1 MKYALLLSA
10 LLLTACDRPPVTPV
24 AEAAPVEQKK
34 PMGPDGCNVDTTSKL
49 VTEHQ
54 VGPIQNLVKEEF
66 EFGYKNECTV
76 KFDITVNGKTYHL
89 EQTET
94 GLEQM
99 ASVCYYARE
108 RARKNLLLD
117 LGGNFKSEAN
127 IQCQYH
133 DTIGKTER

>member
-10 LLLTACDRPPVTPV
+10 LLLTACDQPPATSVTQSQPEV
-24 AEAAPVEQKK
+24 PKQF
-34 PMGPDGCNVDTTSKL
+34 GPDGCNVDTSSKL

-54 VGPIQNLVKEEF
+54 VSPIRNLVKEEF

-76 KFDITVNGKTYHL
+76 RFDIEVDGKTYHL
-89 EQTET
+89 EETET

-133 DTIGKTER
+133 DTIGKAER

>member
-10 LLLTACDRPPVTPV
+10 LLLTACDQPPATPV
-24 AEAAPVEQKK
+24 AQTQPEAPKQF
-34 PMGPDGCNVDTTSKL
+34 GPDGCNVDTSSKL

-54 VGPIQNLVKEEF
+54 VSPIRNLVKEEF

-76 KFDITVNGKTYHL
+76 RFDIEVDGKTYHL
-89 EQTET
+89 EETET

-117 LGGNFKSEAN
+117 LGGKFKSEAN

-133 DTIGKTER
+133 DTIGKAER

>member
-1 MKYALLLSA
+1 MKCALLLSA
-10 LLLTACDRPPVTPV
+10 LLLTACDYSTVTPV
-24 AEAAPVEQKK
+24 ANVAPVEQPK
-34 PMGPDGCNVDTTSKL
+34 PVGPDGCNVDTSSKL

-54 VGPIQNLVKEEF
+54 VSPIQNLVKEEF
-66 EFGYKNECTV
+66 AFGHKNECTV

-89 EQTET
+89 EETET

-127 IQCQYH
+127 INCRYS

>member
-1 MKYALLLSA
+1 MKCALLLSA
-10 LLLTACDRPPVTPV
+10 LLLTACDYSTVTPV
-24 AEAAPVEQKK
+24 ANVAPVEQPK
-34 PMGPDGCNVDTTSKL
+34 PVGPDGCNVDTSSKL

-54 VGPIQNLVKEEF
+54 VSPIQNLVKEEF
-66 EFGYKNECTV
+66 AFGHKNECTV

-89 EQTET
+89 EETET

-127 IQCQYH
+127 INCRYT

>member
-1 MKYALLLSA
+1 MKCALLLSA
-10 LLLTACDRPPVTPV
+10 LLLTACDYSTVTPV
-24 AEAAPVEQKK
+24 ANVAPVEHPK
-34 PMGPDGCNVDTTSKL
+34 PVGPDGCNVDTSSKL

-54 VGPIQNLVKEEF
+54 VSPIQNLVKEEF
-66 EFGYKNECTV
+66 AFGHKNECTV

-89 EQTET
+89 EETET

-127 IQCQYH
+127 INCRYT

>member
-24 AEAAPVEQKK
+24 AEAATVEQPK
-34 PMGPDGCNVDTTSKL
+34 PVGPDGCNVDTSSKL

-54 VGPIQNLVKEEF
+54 VSPIQNLVKEEF

-89 EQTET
+89 EETET

-127 IQCQYH
+127 INCRYT

>member
-1 MKYALLLSA
+1 MKCALLLSA
-10 LLLTACDRPPVTPV
+10 LLLTACDYSTVTPV
-24 AEAAPVEQKK
+24 ANVAPVEQPK
-34 PMGPDGCNVDTTSKL
+34 PVGPDGCNVDTSSKL

-54 VGPIQNLVKEEF
+54 VSPIQNLVKEEF
-66 EFGYKNECTV
+66 AFGHKNECTE

-94 GLEQM
+94 GLEKM

-127 IQCQYH
+127 INCRYS

>member
-1 MKYALLLSA
+1 MKYALLLTA
-10 LLLTACDRPPVTPV
+10 LLLSACNQQTAAPV
-24 AEAAPVEQKK
+24 AEAATVEQPKQF
-34 PMGPDGCNVDTTSKL
+34 GPDGCNVDTSSRL

-54 VGPIQNLVKEEF
+54 VGPIRNLVKEEF

-76 KFDITVNGKTYHL
+76 KFDITINGKDYHL
-89 EQTET
+89 EDTET

-127 IQCQYH
+127 IQCQYR